1 MTTLFITVEDERLE
15 DVKRIIEKL
24 EELTDT
30 KIVFD
35 DKTKTFNVIPKGQNQ
50 YEALKAVS
58 VIRAIGLG
66 FDIETAFKLLSDEYS
81 LEVIDLKTLIGNNP
95 DSIRRIKGRVIG
107 ESGKTK
113 KIIQEYTGVS
123 ISIYGHIIGI
133 VGPHEQVQIAKKAI
147 ELLIEGKEHRTV
159 YKFLDKAEREFIIY
173 KTSKLGKRLNE
184 IR

>member
-15 DVKRIIEKL
+15 EVKRIIEKL

-66 FDIETAFKLLSDEYS
+66 FDTETAFKLLSDEYS

-95 DSIRRIKGRVIG
+95 DSIRRVKGRVIG

-113 KIIQEYTGVS
+113 NNSRI
-123 ISIYGHIIGI
+123 HWC
-133 VGPHEQVQIAKKAI
+133 
-147 ELLIEGKEHRTV
+147 
-159 YKFLDKAEREFIIY
+159 
-173 KTSKLGKRLNE
+173 
-184 IR
+184 